1 MWGLAT
7 LFVATPSCGH
17 FRDAGP
23 MTWTKERKQT
33 NRELGWEVPTQEPAP
48 PQGFSLGEVIN
59 FLQGKIC
66 MMWFSGTCSQIYFAK
81 CEGLKIGGF

>member
-33 NRELGWEVPTQEPAP
+33 NRELDWEVRTQEPAP

-59 FLQGKIC
+59 FFQGETC
-66 MMWFSGTCSQIYFAK
+66 MIWFSGTLQPNIFCQM
-81 CEGLKIGGF
+81 